1 MALIPPDAGIRMRMQ
16 SEANLLQPVAPVH
29 EIPADL
35 PELRTGQTFSA
46 RIQEVLPDNS
56 YRALVAGK
64 QLTLQ
69 LPEGAKVDDTLELV
83 VIDRSNKVVIARQVE
98 ARPTA
103 ADDAN
108 APYPFAK
115 FSPAARLIG
124 QLLPAEG
131 EAAQPAPLGRGAPIL
146 PQPPQSPAATAQ
158 LASNL
163 AKAVSQ
169 SGMFYESH
177 QAQWVTGKLPLAQL
191 LQEPQGQ
198 RSAQAAY
205 QFAAVELVARF
216 SAQQAQPDAP
226 PVEQA
231 ARQAAMDGGATRQAG
246 STGIAAALQQGFNP
260 GKVGAGETAAGSAP
274 APAAAAQVAA
284 AAQQVPDELRPLVQ
298 QQLEAAGTQRLF
310 WHGEVWPQQA
320 IDWEIEWEGEREA
333 DGSEEEN
340 LRWRTALS
348 LTTPRLGRVDAS
360 LQLSAQGVSI
370 ALATPHG
377 ASAADLRAAAPQLA
391 EALGA
396 AGVPLLAFQ
405 VRHEEPTPPAE
416 EAA

>member
-1 MALIPPDAGIRMRMQ
+1 MALIPPDAGLRMRMQ
-16 SEANLLQPVAPVH
+16 TEANLLQPVAPVH
-29 EIPADL
+29 EIPSDL
-35 PELRTGQTFSA
+35 PELRPGQTFSA

-56 YRALVAGK
+56 YKALVAGK

-69 LPEGAKVDDTLELV
+69 LPEGAKAGDTLELL
-83 VIDRSNKVVIARQVE
+83 VIDRSNKVVIAKQVE
-98 ARPTA
+98 TRPTA

-131 EAAQPAPLGRGAPIL
+131 EAAQPAALGRGAPIL
-146 PQPPQSPAATAQ
+146 PQPPQSPVATAQ

-169 SGMFYESH
+169 SGVFYESH

-198 RSAQAAY
+198 RSAQTAY

-216 SAQQAQPDAP
+216 SAQQEQPDAP

-231 ARQAAMDGGATRQAG
+231 ARQAAADGGAARQAG
-246 STGIAAALQQGFNP
+246 SAGIAAALQQGLNP
-260 GKVGAGETAAGSAP
+260 GKVGAGETAGSAP
-274 APAAAAQVAA
+274 APASAAQVAA

-310 WHGEVWPQQA
+310 WHGEVWPRQA
-320 IDWEIEWEGEREA
+320 IDWEIEWEGERAA
-333 DGSEEEN
+333 DGSEEES

-396 AGVPLLAFQ
+396 AGVPLLGFQ

-416 EAA
+416 AA